1 MKNILRFA
9 VYVLFCYAAFALSG
23 AVYSFFDTIFN
34 VYTVNW
40 PTSLQASLVPSL
52 PGWIISGIMLNFCV
66 RSRLTVPASILV
78 LSWLVVIGPF
88 LLLFFVGRG
97 ILTLPVA
104 GLFDD
109 PMPLVIQCFA
119 FVASFITVNHMTNR

>member
-1 MKNILRFA
+1 M
-9 VYVLFCYAAFALSG
+9 
-23 AVYSFFDTIFN
+23 
-34 VYTVNW
+34 NW

-88 LLLFFVGRG
+88 LLLFFVERG

>member
-34 VYTVNW
+34 VYTVDW

-78 LSWLVVIGPF
+78 LSWLVVIG
-88 LLLFFVGRG
+88 

>member
-23 AVYSFFDTIFN
+23 AVYSFFD
-34 VYTVNW
+34 
-40 PTSLQASLVPSL
+40 
-52 PGWIISGIMLNFCV
+52 WIISGIMLNFCV

-88 LLLFFVGRG
+88 LLLFFVERG

>member
-1 MKNILRFA
+1 M
-9 VYVLFCYAAFALSG
+9 
-23 AVYSFFDTIFN
+23 
-34 VYTVNW
+34 
-40 PTSLQASLVPSL
+40 
-52 PGWIISGIMLNFCV
+52 
-66 RSRLTVPASILV
+66 
-78 LSWLVVIGPF
+78 VIGPF
-88 LLLFFVGRG
+88 LLLFFVERG

>member
-9 VYVLFCYAAFALSG
+9 IYVVFCYAAFALSD
-23 AVYSFFDTIFN
+23 AVYSFFNTMFAAYTIH
-34 VYTVNW
+34 W

-52 PGWIISGIMLNFCV
+52 PGWIICGILLNFCV
-66 RSRLTVPASILV
+66 RSRLTVSGSILA

-88 LLLFFVGRG
+88 LLLFLVERG
-97 ILTLPVA
+97 VLTLPVN
-104 GLFDD
+104 GLFND

-119 FVASFITVNHMTNR
+119 FIASFITVNHITNR

>member
-1 MKNILRFA
+1 MKNIIHFA
-9 VYVLFCYAAFALSG
+9 IYVIFCYAAFALSD

-40 PTSLQASLVPSL
+40 PLSLEANLVPSL

-66 RSRLTVPASILV
+66 RSRLSIPTSTLI
-78 LSWLVVIGPF
+78 LSWVMVVGPF
-88 LLLFFVGRG
+88 LLLFLVERG
-97 ILTLPVA
+97 ILTLSMSN
-104 GLFDD
+104 LFNE

-119 FVASFITVNHMTNR
+119 FIASFITVNHMTNR

>member
-1 MKNILRFA
+1 MKNILRFII
-9 VYVLFCYAAFALSG
+9 YVVFVYAAFVLSG

-66 RSRLTVPASILV
+66 RSRLVVPGSVLA
-78 LSWLVVIGPF
+78 LSWLMVIGPF
-88 LLLFFVGRG
+88 LLLFLVERG
-97 ILTLPVA
+97 ILTLPVT

-119 FVASFITVNHMTNR
+119 FIASFITVNHITNR